1 MYDRPCV
8 TIDAAVLAV
17 PHIDCVKDEAFQYI
31 DTLLDWRKLLNESW
45 IAIHLSE
52 YASEALFADSLFPMR
67 EQLKELFNIHGIV
80 EFDANTVATI
90 AIQLLKLT
98 PSFETYFR
106 INDVLFEKIETS
118 PDIIRL
124 TTHSGIQSNLARC
137 ITLVAILRKYCSQPL
152 GGHSLLLKKAPQ
164 QVIHIRAQIHDLE
177 HTRDDIVAFPCA
189 PEYFEGEVLACDD
202 FHGLIKCLDETVILA
217 DASDNLGIEVAIRI
231 ALCKYSIAKGES
243 SGWRDTLIPKIGG
256 EFREICQKCCTNH
269 GDSLRPK
276 ILRAIVE
283 TIEDQNLQAVHAIRT
298 GPGGSN
304 PQRLR
309 GSDKAQRRNIDRNFR
324 LHYWECADGTIELAS
339 VVSHNQYSIPE

>member
-1 MYDRPCV
+1 MYDRPSV

-17 PHIDCVKDEAFQYI
+17 PHIDCVEDEALQYVY
-31 DTLLDWRKLLNESW
+31 TLLDCSKLLSEPW
-45 IAIHLSE
+45 IAIHMSE

-67 EQLKELFNIHGIV
+67 EQLKKLFNIHGIV

-90 AIQLLKLT
+90 AIQLLMIT
-98 PSFETYFR
+98 PSFETHFR
-106 INDVLFEKIETS
+106 IKEVLFENFETS

-137 ITLVAILRKYCSQPL
+137 ITLVAILRKHCSQPL
-152 GGHSLLLKKAPQ
+152 GGHSLLLKKTPQ
-164 QVIHIRAQIHDLE
+164 QVIYIRTQIHDLE
-177 HTRDDIVAFPCA
+177 HTRDDIVALPCP

-202 FHGLIKCLDETVILA
+202 FHGLIECLDETVILA
-217 DASDNLGIEVAIRI
+217 GASDNLGIEVAIRI
-231 ALCKYSIAKGES
+231 ALCKYSIDQGES

-256 EFREICQKCCTNH
+256 KFREKCQKCCTNH

-283 TIEDQNLQAVHAIRT
+283 TIEGQNLQAVHAIRT
-298 GPGGSN
+298 GSGGSN

-309 GSDKAQRRNIDRNFR
+309 GSDKAQRRDIDHNFH
-324 LHYWECADGTIELAS
+324 LHYWECANGTIELAS